1 MTFITNP
8 FFWALVSMFGLVG
21 ACAVVGSKRI
31 GRYPI
36 IGWIIVI
43 CFFDFGRMMLA
54 LSFVEQPRFE
64 IGGWHGL
71 VGSVIFIVGL
81 VFGIPT
87 FDIKP
92 LNVAEKEMELR
103 TTGFYAIVRNP
114 IYLCEVLWCFGWAII
129 HRSLVGV
136 ALVPLWW
143 LGLLFLI
150 SIEEESLERALGQTY
165 LAYKQRVRGRIIP
178 GLPF

>member
-1 MTFITNP
+1 MTFLTSP

-21 ACAVVGSKRI
+21 ACAVVGSRRI
-31 GRYPI
+31 GSRPL
-36 IGWIIVI
+36 IGWIMVLL
-43 CFFDFGRMMLA
+43 FFDLGRVL
-54 LSFVEQPRFE
+54 LVLPFVEQPRFE
-64 IGGWHGL
+64 MGGWHGL
-71 VGSVIFIVGL
+71 IGGVIFIAGL
-81 VFGIPT
+81 AFGIPT

-92 LNVAEKEMELR
+92 LNVAEQRMELK

-114 IYLCEVLWCFGWAII
+114 IYLCEVLWCLGWAII
-129 HRSLVGV
+129 FRSTIGV

-150 SIEEESLERALGQTY
+150 FIEEESLERALGEPYQI
-165 LAYKQRVRGRIIP
+165 YKQKVRGRIIP

>member
-1 MTFITNP
+1 MIFINNP
-8 FFWALVSMFGLVG
+8 FFLALVSMFGLVG
-21 ACAVVGSKRI
+21 ACAVVGSRRI
-31 GRYPI
+31 GSRPL
-36 IGWIIVI
+36 IGWIIVLF
-43 CFFDFGRMMLA
+43 FFDLGRVL
-54 LSFVEQPRFE
+54 LVLPFVEQPRFE
-64 IGGWHGL
+64 MDGWHGL
-71 VGSVIFIVGL
+71 AGAAIFIVGL

-92 LNVAEKEMELR
+92 LNVADNKMELK

-150 SIEEESLERALGQTY
+150 FIEEESLERALGQTY